1 MPPMTEPDLYVR
13 RLDQTLVEAVCV
25 TGGNRD
31 ELARWAGHGFPVDD
45 VPPGAW
51 VVRDDE
57 RLYVVPAHEF
67 WSHCRARPVE

>member
-1 MPPMTEPDLYVR
+1 VTGPDLYVC
-13 RLDQTLVEAVCV
+13 RLDDQLVEAIRF
-25 TGGNRD
+25 TGGNRA
-31 ELARWAGHGFPVDD
+31 ELARWAGHGFPVEKL
-45 VPPGAW
+45 PPGAW